1 MTDMTQTP
9 SDDATSQLAEE
20 TGKVLRVHA
29 ARSAEQLH
37 ELETELVGLNES
49 GTTIQEDRDGARRL
63 IESVRADL
71 IRTERAIER
80 IDSGTYGQ
88 CTSCGKAIGVERLTA
103 IPEAELCT
111 GCA

>member
-1 MTDMTQTP
+1 MTDTTQTP
-9 SDDATSQLAEE
+9 SDDETSELAEQ

-37 ELETELVGLNES
+37 ELESELVGLNES

-80 IDSGTYGQ
+80 IEAGTYGQ
-88 CTSCGKAIGVERLTA
+88 CTSCGKAINIDRLRA

-111 GCA
+111 DCA